1 MFDKNVMIDEQGC
14 LTLEG
19 YKAIYEAIVNLSCDA
34 DGFGLYD
41 TITEEDVEKC
51 KWIAAIFNVMGDVPR
66 RRVNH
71 IFQQKQIRFDCEQFL
86 EENL

>member
-19 YKAIYEAIVNLSCDA
+19 YKAIYEAIVSLSCDA

-41 TITEEDVEKC
+41 TITEEDVK
-51 KWIAAIFNVMGDVPR
+51 KTLSV
-66 RRVNH
+66 RV
-71 IFQQKQIRFDCEQFL
+71 
-86 EENL
+86 